1 MSKNDGFEQMMN
13 MWSEGQAAFFKAQKD
28 SMENFESALSGTKKQ
43 KDSDPFA
50 MWQEFVQAW
59 APNWDVKSV
68 LDNPLDAGFSS
79 GRDAF
84 LNMITPSNWSPFAP
98 EQLRTILESVA
109 QGPQFADLATPQIEM
124 AEAWRETLDY
134 QQSLANMG
142 KVLQETWVR
151 TLKKYTEEYSVE
163 DLNSGDVSGALESWL
178 KIANSEL
185 LETQRSNEF
194 MAAQRGML
202 RSSIEIKA
210 RMREVAENWSESYQM
225 PTRTELD
232 DLMKTVHE
240 LRREVRKLK
249 RDVVLLKK
257 GQ

>member
-13 MWSEGQAAFFKAQKD
+13 MWTEGQAAFFKAQKD
-28 SMENFESALSGTKKQ
+28 SMESFESAFSGSKKE
-43 KDSDPFA
+43 KDSDPFSV
-50 MWQEFVQAW
+50 WQEFVQAW
-59 APNWDVKSV
+59 APNWDVKSMMS
-68 LDNPLDAGFSS
+68 DPLGGGFAN
-79 GRDAF
+79 GREAF
-84 LNMITPSNWSPFAP
+84 LNMITPSNWSPMAP

-134 QQSLANMG
+134 QQSLSNMA
-142 KVLQETWVR
+142 KVLQDTWTR

-163 DLNSGDVSGALESWL
+163 DLNSGDVTGALETWL
-178 KIANSEL
+178 KIANDEL

-202 RSSIEIKA
+202 RSSVEIKA
-210 RMREVAENWSESYQM
+210 RMREVAETWSESYQM
-225 PTRTELD
+225 PTRTEVD
-232 DLMKTVHE
+232 DLMKIVHE

-249 RDVVLLKK
+249 REMALMK
-257 GQ
+257 GK